1 MPVAPP
7 AEEPSSSSDLILE
20 HSGTPASQ
28 HGVLPSERERRS
40 IRSLPDDV
48 LVEIF
53 AQLPSASL
61 AAAERVCKAFFRLIN
76 NEAAWKRAFWATIAS
91 GQSEAT
97 APGWRLQPLSWRREY
112 IQRTRL
118 IA

>member
-1 MPVAPP
+1 MPIAPAAEGSPCSGDLTMGHSLSP
-7 AEEPSSSSDLILE
+7 A
-20 HSGTPASQ
+20 AQ
-28 HGVLPSERERRS
+28 YGVLSPHRERRS

-48 LVEIF
+48 LIEIF

-61 AAAERVCKAFFRLIN
+61 VAAERVCKAFFRLIN
-76 NEAAWKRAFWATIAS
+76 NEAAWKRAFWSTIAS

-97 APGWRLQPLSWRREY
+97 APGRRLQPLSWRREY